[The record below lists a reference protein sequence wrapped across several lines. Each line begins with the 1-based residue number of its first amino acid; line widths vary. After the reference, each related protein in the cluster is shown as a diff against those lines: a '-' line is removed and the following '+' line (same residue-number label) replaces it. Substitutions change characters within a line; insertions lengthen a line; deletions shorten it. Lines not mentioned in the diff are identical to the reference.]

1 MVESIS
7 VREKTTVGIVMQV
20 LSNGDAIDLTDVDYV
35 RLDMIDSSGKV
46 YRYSSDDSPVY
57 IVITTP
63 TTGTITFTPPNSTIF
78 LYSRS
83 PYKLYINIFE
93 TSSTSYSVPET
104 ENVEIKVL
112 REF

>member
-7 VREKTTVGIVMQV
+7 VREKTTVGIIMQV
-20 LSNGDAIDLTDVDYV
+20 LSNGDAIDLTNIDYV
-35 RLDMIDSSGKV
+35 RLDMIDKSGKV
-46 YRYSSDDSPVY
+46 YRYSSDDSPAYV
-57 IVITTP
+57 VITTP